1 MTTRRTVSRLGY
13 PRPLDD
19 AIYEIRCL
27 GVLDC
32 VGIYVYFA
40 FDTGVSESF
49 LKEVLVYEFS

>member
-1 MTTRRTVSRLGY
+1 MSRLGY

-49 LKEVLVYEFS
+49 LKEVLVYKFS